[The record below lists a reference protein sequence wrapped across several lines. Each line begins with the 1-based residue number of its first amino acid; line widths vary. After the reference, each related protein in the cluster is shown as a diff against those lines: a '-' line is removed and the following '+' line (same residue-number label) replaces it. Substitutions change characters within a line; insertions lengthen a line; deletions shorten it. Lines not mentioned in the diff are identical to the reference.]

1 MNYKFTAKQVEDITY
16 ANQQSLQES
25 GLLAEVQTRHLPN
38 ENEKLYKAQQ
48 QATII
53 ITCFRILKKNK
64 KDNIIIIC
72 LRILKKNA
80 EVKDKN
86 ATRYQVRCLKIFIC

>member
-53 ITCFRILKKNK
+53 ITCFRILKKN
-64 KDNIIIIC
+64 
-72 LRILKKNA
+72 A

-86 ATRYQVRCLKIFIC
+86 ATRYQVWCLKIFIC